1 MRVMKICFK
10 KRVTSAPD
18 LKSLPPT
25 SEAFAQNVGRAH
37 IQAAIW
43 RAAVSPHPPKADATQ
58 YGWSKDEA
66 SNVLVPVTMPSDVAL
81 APQYILCV
89 VALQLNHIE
98 THSADAMLPI
108 YPAHSF
114 VRVSVTIHSSRNTD
128 ETNENTDNDDIPQ
141 P

>member
-1 MRVMKICFK
+1 MSK

-43 RAAVSPHPPKADATQ
+43 RAAVSPHPPQAEATQ

-66 SNVLVPVTMPSDVAL
+66 SKVLVPVTMPSDVAL
-81 APQYILCV
+81 SPQYILEMVKCGC
-89 VALQLNHIE
+89 ASAE
-98 THSADAMLPI
+98 TCRNAQCGCYAAYLPCTFFCACGGNPAVCNNSFKGQTHTDAP
-108 YPAHSF
+108 
-114 VRVSVTIHSSRNTD
+114 
-128 ETNENTDNDDIPQ
+128 DDITQ
-141 P
+141 Q